1 MSEQKEKLFV
11 EKFICKNYRDRIS
24 YELNS
29 KKKRENAI
37 MRFCHDIE
45 NLIDTKKI
53 KKIYNR
59 FDICELVKFFNKK
72 DCYVLSARFI
82 EGKEM
87 QAECALHYME
97 KESLSVIILCDPIC
111 LIKNESEGCSTI
123 YILEDK

>member
-11 EKFICKNYRDRIS
+11 EKFICKNYRDRIF

-59 FDICELVKFFNKK
+59 RNK
-72 DCYVLSARFI
+72 
-82 EGKEM
+82 
-87 QAECALHYME
+87 
-97 KESLSVIILCDPIC
+97 
-111 LIKNESEGCSTI
+111 
-123 YILEDK
+123 